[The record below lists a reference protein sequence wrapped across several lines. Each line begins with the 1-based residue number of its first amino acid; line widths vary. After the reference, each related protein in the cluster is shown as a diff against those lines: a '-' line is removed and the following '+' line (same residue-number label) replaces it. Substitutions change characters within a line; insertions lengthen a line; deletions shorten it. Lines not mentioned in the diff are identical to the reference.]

1 MSIGEKL
8 LSLPQHELWPLA
20 GLAADVTVDS
30 TIAAAERIAQAA
42 LPLAER
48 SELLGA
54 LALLAGLRIPRGAVL
69 AALRRSLMLQ
79 DIIRESSFAQD
90 LIEEGK
96 TEGKVEGQREMA
108 REMARLALQGRYGP
122 LADELVAAVN
132 TADDATLRA
141 LVEHL
146 TTDAMSDVRAR
157 LGLT

>member
-1 MSIGEKL
+1 
-8 LSLPQHELWPLA
+8 
-20 GLAADVTVDS
+20 
-30 TIAAAERIAQAA
+30 
-42 LPLAER
+42 
-48 SELLGA
+48 
-54 LALLAGLRIPRGAVL
+54 
-69 AALRRSLMLQ
+69 MLQ

-96 TEGKVEGQREMA
+96 VEGKAEGQHEMV

-132 TADDATLRA
+132 AADDATLRA

>member
-1 MSIGEKL
+1 LSIGEKL

-54 LALLAGLRIPRGAVL
+54 LALLAGLRVPRGAVL
-69 AALRRSLMLQ
+69 TALRRSLMLQ
-79 DIIRESSFAQD
+79 DIIRESTFAQD

-96 TEGKVEGQREMA
+96 VEGQRQ
-108 REMARLALQGRYGP
+108 MARLALQGRYGP

-132 TADDATLRA
+132 AADDATLRA

>member
-1 MSIGEKL
+1 
-8 LSLPQHELWPLA
+8 LWPLA

-30 TIAAAERIAQAA
+30 TIAVAERIAQAA

-54 LALLAGLRIPRGAVL
+54 LALLAGLQIPRSAVL
-69 AALRRSLMLQ
+69 TALRRSLMLQ
-79 DIIRESSFAQD
+79 DIIRESTFAQD
-90 LIEEGK
+90 LIEEG
-96 TEGKVEGQREMA
+96 QHEMA

-122 LADELVAAVN
+122 LVAAVN
-132 TADDATLRA
+132 AADDATLRA

>member
-69 AALRRSLMLQ
+69 TALRRSLMLQ

-96 TEGKVEGQREMA
+96 VEGQRQ
-108 REMARLALQGRYGP
+108 MARLALQGRYGP

-132 TADDATLRA
+132 AADDATLRA

-146 TTDAMSDVRAR
+146 TTDTMSDVRAR

>member
-1 MSIGEKL
+1 VSIGEKL

-122 LADELVAAVN
+122 LTDELVA
-132 TADDATLRA
+132 ADDATLRA

>member
-1 MSIGEKL
+1 LSIGEKL

-30 TIAAAERIAQAA
+30 TIAVAERIAQAA

-54 LALLAGLRIPRGAVL
+54 LALVAGLRVPRGAVL
-69 AALRRSLMLQ
+69 TALRRSLMLQ
-79 DIIRESSFAQD
+79 DIIRESTFAQD

-96 TEGKVEGQREMA
+96 VEGQ

-132 TADDATLRA
+132 AADDATLRA

-146 TTDAMSDVRAR
+146 TTDAMSDVQAR

>member
-1 MSIGEKL
+1 
-8 LSLPQHELWPLA
+8 LWPLA

-30 TIAAAERIAQAA
+30 TIAVAERIAQAA

-54 LALLAGLRIPRGAVL
+54 LALLAGLQIPRSAVL
-69 AALRRSLMLQ
+69 TALRRSLMLQ
-79 DIIRESSFAQD
+79 DIIRESTFAQD
-90 LIEEGK
+90 LIEEG
-96 TEGKVEGQREMA
+96 QHEMA
-108 REMARLALQGRYGP
+108 RERARLALQGRYGP

-132 TADDATLRA
+132 AADDATLRA

>member
-30 TIAAAERIAQAA
+30 TIAVAERIAQAA

-54 LALLAGLRIPRGAVL
+54 LALVAGLRVPRGAVL
-69 AALRRSLMLQ
+69 TALRRSLMLQ
-79 DIIRESSFAQD
+79 DIIRESTFAQD

-96 TEGKVEGQREMA
+96 VEGQ

-132 TADDATLRA
+132 AADDATLRA

-146 TTDAMSDVRAR
+146 TTDAMSDVQAR

>member
-1 MSIGEKL
+1 
-8 LSLPQHELWPLA
+8 
-20 GLAADVTVDS
+20 
-30 TIAAAERIAQAA
+30 
-42 LPLAER
+42 
-48 SELLGA
+48 
-54 LALLAGLRIPRGAVL
+54 
-69 AALRRSLMLQ
+69 MLQ

-90 LIEEGK
+90 LIEEG
-96 TEGKVEGQREMA
+96 QHEMA

-132 TADDATLRA
+132 AADDATLRA

>member
-1 MSIGEKL
+1 LSIGEKL

-79 DIIRESSFAQD
+79 DIIRESTFAQD

-96 TEGKVEGQREMA
+96 VEGQ

-132 TADDATLRA
+132 AADDATLRA
-141 LVEHL
+141 LVEHI

>member
-1 MSIGEKL
+1 M
-8 LSLPQHELWPLA
+8 WPLA

-30 TIAAAERIAQAA
+30 TIAVAERIAQAA

-54 LALLAGLRIPRGAVL
+54 LALLAGLQIPRSAVL
-69 AALRRSLMLQ
+69 TALRRSLMLQ
-79 DIIRESSFAQD
+79 DIIRESTFAQD
-90 LIEEGK
+90 LIEEG
-96 TEGKVEGQREMA
+96 QHEMA
-108 REMARLALQGRYGP
+108 RERARLALQGRYGP

-132 TADDATLRA
+132 AADDATLRA

>member
-1 MSIGEKL
+1 
-8 LSLPQHELWPLA
+8 LWPLA

-30 TIAAAERIAQAA
+30 TIAVAERIAQAA

-54 LALLAGLRIPRGAVL
+54 LALLAGLQVPRSAVL
-69 AALRRSLMLQ
+69 TALRRSLMLQ
-79 DIIRESSFAQD
+79 DIIRESTFAQD
-90 LIEEGK
+90 LIEEG
-96 TEGKVEGQREMA
+96 QHEMA

-132 TADDATLRA
+132 AADDATLRA